1 MADINALYQQILG
14 RTADSEG
21 AAYWQDQLN
30 NGLSEADL
38 VKSLYGSDEY
48 KNDVNAVYQQNFGR
62 DADTVPEPAKRVA
75 QAVVDAGEAYAAR
88 KADEVIASLQAQLN
102 E

>member
-1 MADINALYQQILG
+1 MWDNIFGHLKSTVAGLFTGMGTGAVAAAAQFASNPQTTDWKPYA
-14 RTADSEG
+14 G
-21 AAYWQDQLN
+21 AAL
-30 NGLSEADL
+30 AAL
-38 VKSLYGSDEY
+38 VP
-48 KNDVNAVYQQNFGR
+48 AVVGAFSK

-88 KADEVIASLQAQLN
+88 KADEVIADLQAQLN